1 MLCFSDRLHAPH
13 ISLLLHCLSECYF
26 FSAISSFFFS
36 SCHMTFP
43 LDSPAATFK
52 LNKLFSKFHMVLKF
66 TEEDPGQTHALISCR
81 KVLMSRLG
89 LSCCRARLCTK
100 LPRKL
105 GSSCPSQ
112 TEPTSST
119 SPPQGFLLFIQYQQ
133 FIFLFLSRSSFHN
146 HNHIYVY
153 V

>member
-1 MLCFSDRLHAPH
+1 
-13 ISLLLHCLSECYF
+13 
-26 FSAISSFFFS
+26 
-36 SCHMTFP
+36 MTFP
-43 LDSPAATFK
+43 LDSPAANFK
-52 LNKLFSKFHMVLKF
+52 LNKHFSKFDMVM
-66 TEEDPGQTHALISCR
+66 EEDPGQAHAWISFR
-81 KVLMSRLG
+81 KVLISTLG

-100 LPRKL
+100 LPHTL

-146 HNHIYVY
+146 HNHIYMYMYRYMYIYLNPRFLFFIFQFVHPTFTLPSGLQCPRHLCLSS
-153 V
+153 